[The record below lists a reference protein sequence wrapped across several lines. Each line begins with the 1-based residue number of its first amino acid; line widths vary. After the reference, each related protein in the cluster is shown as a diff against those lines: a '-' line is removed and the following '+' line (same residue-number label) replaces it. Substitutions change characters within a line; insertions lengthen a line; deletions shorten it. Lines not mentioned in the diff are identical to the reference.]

1 MPKNP
6 TTAQSPKAAAL
17 LRQALLAGVSL
28 YAIAVTGEAQATSG
42 CVGNIISTVCTGPI
56 TPSGTMTSFSVVSGG
71 VIQNGY
77 SGISNSSIGLST
89 LSNTGSI
96 SATGVGIRN
105 TQSIGVLL
113 NTSIISALTGAT
125 GGWGI
130 SQLGSTIGTLI
141 NESGGRISGG
151 STGVRLELSR
161 IGTLTNSG
169 SINGFGY
176 NGIFVDAASTI
187 GAVTNQAGGTIS
199 GANTGVSV
207 WSGSIGVLTNSGSIG
222 GRNWSGVWIG
232 DHMGSLI
239 NTGSGS
245 ITGSIFGIAVA
256 HGSIAIGSLGGL
268 QNNGVL
274 RGDMVGIINGGSI
287 GGVTNGGGIAG
298 VLAGIVNLSQ
308 TGPLGQGLNAAYSLG
323 LSGSATITA
332 LSNSGVIMGG
342 GAGVYNEG
350 SFGTLTNSGALMA
363 MASVGL
369 PISPGMT
376 IAAGVMNLGQL
387 GTLTN
392 LAGGVIAA
400 PGGGFSIFGVYN
412 SGNIAVMSN
421 AGLITGPTGVYV
433 PEAGTIGVLSN
444 SGTILALGGAG
455 VLVNGSAS
463 VAAFGVVQ
471 TLTNSGT
478 ISGGWAGVYYD
489 GASQQL
495 TNRGTIA
502 ASTGAGVFVDTGRV
516 GTLTNSG
523 LILGSQQGVLLSA
536 NSSGMPNAT
545 IGQLSNSGTIWGG
558 GTGISTGG
566 TIGTL
571 SNNGFIGGA
580 NIGINNLSSGTVGQ
594 LVNLGTIFGA
604 GQVGLRND
612 GQFDRFTNPGTIAG
626 NSYGI
631 INVGGIGTLT
641 NNGLIVASGANPLT
655 AILST
660 GNINTLTNS
669 GLIFSSQGT
678 GLNNQTITSYIGVL
692 TNLNGGTI
700 MGASN
705 AINNAGSI
713 GVLTNAGLITSMLNA
728 SVALTNSGQIGVLDN
743 SGFISGYTYGIV
755 NSGGIG
761 TLTNSG
767 VIGGIS
773 QAGPY
778 NIVGVHDTAIFNSG
792 SIGSLVNS
800 GIISA
805 NGSGGI
811 NNTTGG
817 YIGQLS
823 NSGTIV
829 SASSVAVYNSGS
841 IGTLTNSGT
850 LVGGVNGIFNNGNI
864 RLINNSGSIVS
875 AASDYAIYNDGVV
888 GTLLNS
894 GLMHGYTGIYNGRS
908 GTIDRI
914 FNAGWIHGQSYAGID
929 NDGTIGTLTN
939 SGTITSQSLYNPWSG
954 YYGVSN
960 GGTIGVLENTSSG
973 LIYGDRAGIDIFSTG
988 MIQTLTNSG
997 TIMGGTDG
1005 IRNIG
1010 GIGLL
1015 DNSGTVTGSISGI
1028 FNAECAAYCVGNYT
1042 PGTIGN
1048 LINSGVISGGQT
1060 GILNMGVMGPLVNS
1074 GTITGGLYAL
1084 NSSGTFATIGP
1095 ITNSGVINGN
1105 VLVGNQDVA
1114 ILGGSGSSF
1123 GTIMGGSVV
1132 ITDGNL
1138 LFGAGNQLLAS
1149 NITVKG
1155 GAGTVTLGGT
1165 LQANIPIAISG
1176 NLMQN
1181 SGSLLILGING
1192 ANQGRLN
1199 VTGTVN
1205 MANAMV
1211 RFQPLNGFALN
1222 PSGKYTLVDSATPVG
1237 TSYAGVQVTA
1247 PGYQGYV
1254 TTPMVDGHY
1263 NLVLNIGSAGGYTA
1277 IGRASGATPGGMG
1290 STLDQLA
1297 ANNNAFQQQVL
1308 THIDDLP
1315 EGKRQ
1320 QDAVRQTAPMQ
1331 TAPGAVAMNVSAAPT
1346 TQVVEQHQIGLLAQ
1360 NGRAGGGMAAGSGG
1374 SQMRM
1379 WMQVMGG
1386 YSNRSTT
1393 ATVDGYSSRSGGMM
1407 IGMDYNLSPTAVVGI
1422 GTSMLQ
1428 GRTNTGGVTTG
1439 STTSLTNY
1447 SVTAY
1452 GTWQFRP
1459 DSFVF
1464 GQAGGGSNSFT
1475 QRRRIGFL
1483 GATARSQFSGD
1494 QMQVKGGLGHDVHL
1508 SDSVTLTPMAT
1519 LQYLRADTQGY
1530 GETGAGLANLRVNRS
1545 GVDALVHEVGARV
1558 SGRLETPLGT
1568 MLPEARLSWT
1578 HDYIAGPIAATGQLA
1593 GAAFFSTT
1601 PRLAPDGARL
1611 NLAGTLLYS
1620 DRLTVRAEYQGD
1632 LRSNYQAHTG
1642 LVRAS
1647 LAF

>member
-1 MPKNP
+1 MPQHP

-28 YAIAVTGEAQATSG
+28 YAIAVTGEAQASSPCT
-42 CVGNIISTVCTGPI
+42 GNTISTVCTGPI
-56 TPSGTMTSFSVVSGG
+56 TPNGSFTSFSVTGSGAISGG
-71 VIQNGY
+71 ANGIY
-77 SGISNSSIGLST
+77 NSDATLST
-89 LSNTGSI
+89 LSNAGTVIGTSSNAIDNLRSIGSVLNTGNLSGAWGGLFSTGNIGALNNSGTVIGSLYNGLESTANIGSVVNTGSIGGRWEAIWIDNGGTIGTLDNSGQLSGTTYDGVAVGSLGAIGAMTNRAGGFIIGGTAGVWVGAGGRIDTLANSGFIVSPVFVGVLVEGTIGTLVNNAGGTIYAASGFGVQVGDTIAGGTLGSLINNGAIQGGVAGVANVGAVGALTNGATGIINGGLAGVANI
-96 SATGVGIRN
+96 SATGFVGSIL
-105 TQSIGVLL
+105 QSYSIAIAGTGTIG
-113 NTSIISALTGAT
+113 ALTNSGTILGGAY
-125 GGWGI
+125 GAYNE
-130 SQLGSTIGTLI
+130 GS
-141 NESGGRISGG
+141 
-151 STGVRLELSR
+151 
-161 IGTLTNSG
+161 IGTLTN
-169 SINGFGY
+169 
-176 NGIFVDAASTI
+176 
-187 GAVTNQAGGTIS
+187 
-199 GANTGVSV
+199 
-207 WSGSIGVLTNSGSIG
+207 
-222 GRNWSGVWIG
+222 
-232 DHMGSLI
+232 
-239 NTGSGS
+239 
-245 ITGSIFGIAVA
+245 
-256 HGSIAIGSLGGL
+256 GGL
-268 QNNGVL
+268 LAATGAMGLVL
-274 RGDMVGIINGGSI
+274 PHAS
-287 GGVTNGGGIAG
+287 
-298 VLAGIVNLSQ
+298 
-308 TGPLGQGLNAAYSLG
+308 AAVYS
-323 LSGSATITA
+323 
-332 LSNSGVIMGG
+332 V
-342 GAGVYNEG
+342 
-350 SFGTLTNSGALMA
+350 
-363 MASVGL
+363 
-369 PISPGMT
+369 
-376 IAAGVMNLGQL
+376 GVMNVGQL
-387 GTLTN
+387 DTLTN
-392 LAGGVIAA
+392 LAGGTIGASGSSGVYPFA
-400 PGGGFSIFGVYN
+400 GVYN
-412 SGNIAVMSN
+412 SGSMAVLNN
-421 AGLITGPTGVYV
+421 AGLIGASNGVYV
-433 PEAGTIGVLSN
+433 GLTGSIGVLSN
-444 SGTILALGGAG
+444 SGTIAGDIHGFQNGGSVGTLNNTGLISGGAEVLLNEGTIG
-455 VLVNGSAS
+455 VIFNSGNIVNTSAS
-463 VAAFGVVQ
+463 YALANSGVINTLSNSGMIYGYSGVSNSGTIAVLSNSGSIYGQ
-471 TLTNSGT
+471 SYAGVSNGGSIGTLTNSGT
-478 ISGGWAGVYYD
+478 ISSVLYGYYGVYNAGRID
-489 GASQQL
+489 VL
-495 TNRGTIA
+495 TNT
-502 ASTGAGVFVDTGRV
+502 S
-516 GTLTNSG
+516 SG
-523 LILGSQQGVLLSA
+523 LIQGKTAAIDNDGS
-536 NSSGMPNAT
+536 
-545 IGQLSNSGTIWGG
+545 IGKLSNAGII
-558 GTGISTGG
+558 TGITYGIQNASI
-566 TIGTL
+566 IGTL
-571 SNNGFIGGA
+571 A
-580 NIGINNLSSGTVGQ
+580 
-594 LVNLGTIFGA
+594 
-604 GQVGLRND
+604 
-612 GQFDRFTNPGTIAG
+612 
-626 NSYGI
+626 
-631 INVGGIGTLT
+631 
-641 NNGLIVASGANPLT
+641 
-655 AILST
+655 
-660 GNINTLTNS
+660 
-669 GLIFSSQGT
+669 
-678 GLNNQTITSYIGVL
+678 
-692 TNLNGGTI
+692 
-700 MGASN
+700 
-705 AINNAGSI
+705 
-713 GVLTNAGLITSMLNA
+713 
-728 SVALTNSGQIGVLDN
+728 
-743 SGFISGYTYGIV
+743 
-755 NSGGIG
+755 
-761 TLTNSG
+761 
-767 VIGGIS
+767 
-773 QAGPY
+773 
-778 NIVGVHDTAIFNSG
+778 
-792 SIGSLVNS
+792 
-800 GIISA
+800 
-805 NGSGGI
+805 
-811 NNTTGG
+811 
-817 YIGQLS
+817 

-864 RLINNSGSIVS
+864 GLINNSGSIVS
-875 AASDYAIYNDGVV
+875 SASDYAVYNDGVV

-894 GLMHGYTGIYNGRS
+894 GVIYGYSGIYNGRS
-908 GTIDRI
+908 GTIGRI

-1084 NSSGTFATIGP
+1084 NSSGPFATIGP

-1105 VLVGNQDVA
+1105 VLVGNQDLS

-1138 LFGAGNQLLAS
+1138 TFGAGNQLLAS
-1149 NITVKG
+1149 DVTVKG
-1155 GAGTVTLGGT
+1155 GAGTVTLAGT
-1165 LQANIPIAISG
+1165 LQANIPVAISG
-1176 NLMQN
+1176 NLLQN
-1181 SGSLLILGING
+1181 SGSLLILGISG
-1192 ANQGRLN
+1192 ASQGRLN
-1199 VTGTVN
+1199 VTGTVDMTN
-1205 MANAMV
+1205 GAV
-1211 RFQPLNGFALN
+1211 RFQPLNGFKLAPN
-1222 PSGKYTLVDSATPVG
+1222 GTYTLVDSATPVG
-1237 TSYAGVQVTA
+1237 TSYAGVQVSVS
-1247 PGYQGYV
+1247 GYRGFI

-1263 NLVLNIGSAGGYTA
+1263 NLVLNIRGSDYTA
-1277 IGRASGATPGGMG
+1277 IGRASGATPGNMG

-1308 THIDDLP
+1308 NHIDDLP
-1315 EGKRQ
+1315 EGKAQ
-1320 QDAVRQTAPMQ
+1320 QDAVRQTAPVQ
-1331 TAPGAVAMNVSAAPT
+1331 TAPGAVALNVSAAPT

-1428 GRTNTGGVTTG
+1428 GRINTGGVTTG

-1508 SDSVTLTPMAT
+1508 TDSVTLTPMAT